1 MTLKQVVGEL
11 LTDNIVKL
19 LPGLGGQA
27 HQELVQLPRHVHQ
40 LGVEEGGGERDA
52 GRLPP
57 LQLSL
62 LHQTEQNTSLTD
74 L

>member
-1 MTLKQVVGEL
+1 MLGLTLEEVVGEL

-19 LPGLGGQA
+19 LPGLGSQA

-62 LHQTEQNTSLTD
+62 LHQTEENT
-74 L
+74 